1 MRKPGACEWT
11 REEARALRLLSALRL
26 AIPLS
31 ALPAGLTVGVRCG
44 IEQGIVAGVFV
55 AMIVCHVGAL
65 AIQHVTG
72 VRLFGRSTS
81 EGQPVARGSGPAGRE
96 RRSDTW
102 GAR

>member
-1 MRKPGACEWT
+1 MKPGACEWT
-11 REEARALRLLSALRL
+11 REETRALRLLDALRVVIV
-26 AIPLS
+26 AA
-31 ALPAGLTVGVRCG
+31 ALPAGVAAGLLSG
-44 IEQGIVAGVFV
+44 IEQGIVAGAFT
-55 AMIVCHVGAL
+55 AMLVNHVGAL
-65 AIQHVTG
+65 AIEHVTG